1 MPILRTGRLPG
12 LRRRRV
18 GGGLRLII
26 LLLGFLGIMRRLA
39 LLVAALLLLL
49 LPSVPPLGSG
59 HGFGGTTHGPPGAA
73 GSARLRPVTVSEG
86 LRPELRGGTAEQIV
100 YPNDSALAPATGVE
114 TNITQF
120 TPISMPPLSSF
131 QVSLAV
137 VLGTVEV
144 VFGIFQNTGH
154 APTAFR
160 AEFSNRTDNYTSLA
174 YWTNFTLQVD
184 SSYGFALMHG
194 GGTNWTLSIDG
205 QPFGGSAANATTDCG
220 VSAITWDRG
229 VSFSVNVAY
238 GPSTYVPATVGV
250 PLAFATFRAG
260 SWYLPQLGQA
270 TEIGSAG
277 SPWGI
282 QGRAQHATLAPGE
295 LASGPLIAPVANNT
309 TLWTGGPVPID
320 VALQL
325 SAATAPAFAAVG
337 VTAVVTDGPGAPLPS
352 VPLGFF
358 DSNASTFFP
367 AETLT
372 NASGGAISAFT
383 APNASAASTDTV
395 HVVVEILG
403 YQGSAVGT
411 VQITPAVELLL
422 SPGSVPSRINPGA
435 TASVTFFVRTMGGA
449 PVAGVAVLFTLSG
462 PGAVE
467 PVAAASDSGGA
478 IPVSVVSDG
487 QRAPLEVLAKVA
499 QPGYWGHGSA
509 RLDVATAPPTL
520 NDRLQPYFL
529 PVGVAIV
536 VAAILV
542 VWWWRR
548 RPRGELPPLK
558 LPAYRWRGR
567 GPSPP

>member
-1 MPILRTGRLPG
+1 MG
-12 LRRRRV
+12 
-18 GGGLRLII
+18 
-26 LLLGFLGIMRRLA
+26 RLA
-39 LLVAALLLLL
+39 LLLALSILLVLPPVPALCAGHVVGGALPGPAAAR
-49 LPSVPPLGSG
+49 PSPEI
-59 HGFGGTTHGPPGAA
+59 
-73 GSARLRPVTVSEG
+73 RPVSASDG
-86 LRPELRGGTAEQIV
+86 LRPELPGGTAEQIV

-137 VLGTVEV
+137 VLGAVEV

-174 YWTNFTLQVD
+174 YWSNFTLQVD

-194 GGTNWTLSIDG
+194 AGTNWTLSIDG
-205 QPFGGSAANATTDCG
+205 QPFGGSETNATTDCG
-220 VSAITWDRG
+220 VSALTWNRG

-238 GPSTYVPATVGV
+238 GPSTYVPATVAV
-250 PLAFATFRAG
+250 PLAFATYRAG
-260 SWYLPQLGQA
+260 SWYLPHLGQA

-309 TLWTGGPVPID
+309 TLWVGGPVPVN

-325 SAATAPAFAAVG
+325 SASSAPAFAAVG
-337 VTAVVTDGPGAPLPS
+337 VTAEVTAGPGAPLPS
-352 VPLGFF
+352 VPLAFS

-383 APNASAASTDTV
+383 APNSSVSGVDTV

-403 YQGSAVGT
+403 YQGSAAGAIV
-411 VQITPAVELLL
+411 ITPAVELLVAA
-422 SPGSVPSRINPGA
+422 GSVPSRISPGA
-435 TASVTFFVRTMGGA
+435 STSLTFFVRTVSGA
-449 PVAGVAVLFTLSG
+449 PVPGVAVLFTLAG

-467 PVAAASDSGGA
+467 PVAAASDSNGA

-487 QRAPLEVLAKVA
+487 QLAPLEVQAKVA

-509 RLDVATAPPTL
+509 RLTVAPTPPSL
-520 NDRLQPYFL
+520 YDRLQPYFL
-529 PVGVAIV
+529 PAGAAIV
-536 VAAILV
+536 VGAFLAI
-542 VWWWRR
+542 WWWRR

-567 GPSPP
+567 GSPPP